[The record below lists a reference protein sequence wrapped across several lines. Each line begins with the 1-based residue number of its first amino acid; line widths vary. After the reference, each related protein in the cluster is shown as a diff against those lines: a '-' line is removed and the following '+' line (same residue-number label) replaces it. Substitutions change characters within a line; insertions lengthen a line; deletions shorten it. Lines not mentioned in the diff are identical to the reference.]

1 MGIERTA
8 DMGRERT
15 GFLVIPA
22 SNYGIREDTDTVVH
36 LISLTLQGEHRTALP
51 WEKVPQI

>member
-1 MGIERTA
+1 
-8 DMGRERT
+8 MGRERT

-36 LISLTLQGEHRTALP
+36 LISLTLQGEHRTAVP